1 MLSIAERLN
10 ALGAMTACGLAPS
23 LTREYAIEQLT
34 ACCDA
39 VEKSGVDQG
48 RFQNCDHV
56 QKKLVNNPAFAER
69 LKGLL
74 RRGLSGQDIDGWL
87 ELEEETGCRIEDYS
101 DEEVSMAMNLGLHS
115 IRLAQIFAMLF
126 MRKYTDDVTREAI
139 IGNLRCFRRRFE
151 QETMPDEK
159 EQALFTHAFLSRYL
173 SSVDTAVVFPQLAE
187 SAPLIALMDFLHEKH
202 VDITFDGHA
211 MGKLYGMTDEV
222 AGKLR
227 QLFEVLGNDAC
238 RIGEFLR
245 IWLENDASEG
255 DIDIFTARARRM
267 TVEEQEAAMESRL
280 AYLHA
285 LYSGSIGKIQFDKLR
300 IEAFD
305 MMAYAITHRQN
316 AFLRMV
322 EANFDVFQRVQGTS
336 MLFDR
341 DFYTRVQLNA
351 VTAKNLC
358 ECVSGYTISRR
369 GSHLDQLKRRV
380 YTFDEMKTLCDA
392 PVQYIRLY
400 NALEIPRTDDRL
412 LVLRQ
417 LLKRDLLDKDVS
429 EGQICELARHLS
441 GKPFVAWREQ
451 LSKGIRG
458 MTPRLCVRLL
468 CRYDAVS
475 RFLPGLSNA
484 AEASFLLRHAGVLE
498 GYETWAQVRSDIERI
513 DTDWVELRKQ
523 LKLDDAFVRDHE
535 EAILDFLYQD
545 GASIAL
551 AYQSGLDNPE
561 GFYRILRALLMG
573 RYGELK
579 YHSDDLQREIGFT
592 VSDQQKN
599 RWMEN
604 SALEQGSIVAEERDD
619 FFSTIQIGV
628 IPQRTCLNYRDGA
641 YRECLLACFDSN
653 KKILYATVNG
663 KPTARAMLRLTKGRE
678 KSDRGAKQPS
688 LEFADLTEPE
698 GNGQAHPTPHGD
710 AEELVVFL
718 ERAYI
723 SGVDPTTTDEI
734 RCMFI
739 ALARNKA
746 EELGARIVL
755 ASDYRANAA
764 QMQFVAMNYHLYIS
778 KTKAGI
784 QYLDS
789 LGGSC
794 GVSNEGSYKQNLFML
809 LPEG

>member
-1 MLSIAERLN
+1 
-10 ALGAMTACGLAPS
+10 
-23 LTREYAIEQLT
+23 
-34 ACCDA
+34 
-39 VEKSGVDQG
+39 
-48 RFQNCDHV
+48 
-56 QKKLVNNPAFAER
+56 
-69 LKGLL
+69 
-74 RRGLSGQDIDGWL
+74 
-87 ELEEETGCRIEDYS
+87 
-101 DEEVSMAMNLGLHS
+101 
-115 IRLAQIFAMLF
+115 
-126 MRKYTDDVTREAI
+126 
-139 IGNLRCFRRRFE
+139 
-151 QETMPDEK
+151 
-159 EQALFTHAFLSRYL
+159 
-173 SSVDTAVVFPQLAE
+173 
-187 SAPLIALMDFLHEKH
+187 
-202 VDITFDGHA
+202 
-211 MGKLYGMTDEV
+211 
-222 AGKLR
+222 
-227 QLFEVLGNDAC
+227 
-238 RIGEFLR
+238 
-245 IWLENDASEG
+245 
-255 DIDIFTARARRM
+255 
-267 TVEEQEAAMESRL
+267 
-280 AYLHA
+280 
-285 LYSGSIGKIQFDKLR
+285 
-300 IEAFD
+300 
-305 MMAYAITHRQN
+305 MMAYAITHRQT

-358 ECVSGYTISRR
+358 ECTSGYTISRR

-380 YTFDEMKTLCDA
+380 YTFDEMKALCDA

-417 LLKRDLLDKDVS
+417 LLKRDLLDKGIS
-429 EGQICELARHLS
+429 EDQICELARRLFE
-441 GKPFVAWREQ
+441 KPFVAWREQ
-451 LSKGIRG
+451 LSKGIRE

-535 EAILDFLYQD
+535 EDILDFLYQD

-663 KPTARAMLRLTKGRE
+663 KPAARAMLRLTKGRE
-678 KSDRGAKQPS
+678 KSER
-688 LEFADLTEPE
+688 
-698 GNGQAHPTPHGD
+698 D
-710 AEELVVFL
+710 A
-718 ERAYI
+718 
-723 SGVDPTTTDEI
+723 
-734 RCMFI
+734 
-739 ALARNKA
+739 
-746 EELGARIVL
+746 
-755 ASDYRANAA
+755 
-764 QMQFVAMNYHLYIS
+764 
-778 KTKAGI
+778 
-784 QYLDS
+784 
-789 LGGSC
+789 
-794 GVSNEGSYKQNLFML
+794 
-809 LPEG
+809 